1 MSLDSIGISTIMNK
15 NIIVVE
21 QDLNLISI
29 SKIMSNNDIGSVVIV
44 DDLDTRKPIGIIT
57 ERDIVRT
64 IGMIQPHQLLVPIRE
79 HMSHPVI
86 TLSSNATVYDA
97 IKLMYEKKIRRLIIL
112 EKEKLVGIITDKDI
126 FRSLVNNK
134 ELLSTTIG
142 GHLPIPED
150 KLKSEISQFWFNNT
164 FFNQEMGD

>member
-1 MSLDSIGISTIMNK
+1 
-15 NIIVVE
+15 
-21 QDLNLISI
+21 
-29 SKIMSNNDIGSVVIV
+29 MSNNDIGSVVIV

-79 HMSHPVI
+79 HMSHPLV
-86 TLSSNATVYDA
+86 TLSSNASVYDA
-97 IKLMYEKKIRRLIIL
+97 IRLNVQ
-112 EKEKLVGIITDKDI
+112 KEKLVGIVTDKDI

-142 GHLPIPED
+142 SHLPIPED
-150 KLKSEISQFWFNNT
+150 KLKDELSHFWFTIPLSINKRRR
-164 FFNQEMGD
+164 ELPY